1 MFAVP
6 ICFLFFPL
14 AFVLV
19 NDLSLVSRLFVFWW
33 FFFFFN
39 PDDFVVFCFL
49 LLLFVSFCCMYLYFM
64 FTAVFCQMF
73 FH

>member
-1 MFAVP
+1 MFAVS
-6 ICFLFFPL
+6 IYFLSFFPL
-14 AFVLV
+14 ASVLV
-19 NDLSLVSRLFVFWW
+19 NDLFSGFSFLFFGNAGDFL
-33 FFFFFN
+33 FF
-39 PDDFVVFCFL
+39 VL